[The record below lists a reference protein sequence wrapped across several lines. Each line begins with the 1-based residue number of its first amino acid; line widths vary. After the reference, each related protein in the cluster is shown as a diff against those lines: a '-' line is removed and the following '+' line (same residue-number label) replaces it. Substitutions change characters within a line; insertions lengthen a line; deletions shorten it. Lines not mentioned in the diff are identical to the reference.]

1 MSEPTSV
8 APYRST
14 PVFDEHTL
22 PQALRRDHR
31 TKEGVWG
38 VIRILSGQL
47 KLVIA
52 ETGETRLLDPGAPGV
67 VLPEQLHFVEVVGPV
82 RMQVDFHDRMPRLEG
97 RFGSSQDSSRSDMQ
111 GGQ

>member
-1 MSEPTSV
+1 MTEPTSV

-14 PVFDEHTL
+14 PVFDEHSL

-31 TKEGVWG
+31 TKEGIGG

-47 KLVIA
+47 KLIIT
-52 ETGETRLLDPGAPGV
+52 ETGETRMLEPGAPGL

-82 RMQVDFHDRMPRLEG
+82 LMQVDFHDRMPRLHG
-97 RFGSSQDSSRSDMQ
+97 HVRSDHDPSRSDAQ